1 MRSTLTIN
9 NNEMT
14 EMKVT
19 VRIFDV
25 EGYLNA
31 TSTQTIRSH
40 KIQNIAIDDLTK
52 ASASPAQSGNV
63 QITYEGHAKGITG
76 QLGSVSLEGRMA
88 FDSRPVGASDLPSS
102 RLVGIAYFPGE
113 HYDGFAALTNVTS
126 TTVHVTVPS
135 STSEPSVL
143 LGARQ
148 TRILKVAR
156 SDPATLVVIEHDGA
170 ACV

>member
-76 QLGSVSLEGRMA
+76 QLGSVSLEA
-88 FDSRPVGASDLPSS
+88 ASDGWSGWPGMQVS
-102 RLVGIAYFPGE
+102 RI
-113 HYDGFAALTNVTS
+113 
-126 TTVHVTVPS
+126 
-135 STSEPSVL
+135 
-143 LGARQ
+143 
-148 TRILKVAR
+148 KAR
-156 SDPATLVVIEHDGA
+156 SGRARP
-170 ACV
+170 